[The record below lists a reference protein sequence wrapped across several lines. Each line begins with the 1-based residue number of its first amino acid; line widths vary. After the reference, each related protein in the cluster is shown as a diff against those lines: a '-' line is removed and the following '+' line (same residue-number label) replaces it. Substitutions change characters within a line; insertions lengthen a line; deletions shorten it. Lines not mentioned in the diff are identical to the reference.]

1 MIPAESLKTSD
12 VYKRQVRQ
20 LPQLR
25 FIRSEVAAHF
35 LQRCDQA
42 RAGTGVVE
50 AHKLAFFKGDVQDV
64 YKRQLW
70 RNPSKRK
77 AN

>member
-1 MIPAESLKTSD
+1 MSLCTGD
-12 VYKRQVRQ
+12 GQ

-35 LQRCDQA
+35 LQRRDQA

-50 AHKLAFFKGDVQDV
+50 AHKLAFFKGDVHIKAPFPRSFWALFCVDV
-64 YKRQLW
+64 LG
-70 RNPSKRK
+70 PVGF
-77 AN
+77 